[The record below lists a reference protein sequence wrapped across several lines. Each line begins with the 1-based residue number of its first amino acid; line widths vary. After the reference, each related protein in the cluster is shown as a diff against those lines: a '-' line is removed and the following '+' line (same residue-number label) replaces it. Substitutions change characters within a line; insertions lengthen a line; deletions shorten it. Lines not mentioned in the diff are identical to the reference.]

1 MKNKDL
7 RNFKFLLLWTL
18 LADLKQLK
26 TSFFFYLK
34 LNSDKYAPQ
43 AVCTFCPERSVAVQR
58 PSAFRPASAAHSQ
71 RLSSRACRWRG
82 ENSKQFQTSIS
93 LYVFST
99 RSQCPSQPTVLP
111 SVSATTF
118 KCSCPLPNW
127 LDSPILS
134 NRLVSFQY
142 TYLKVYTMMC
152 SLLRNHNH
160 LPLPLPIPL
169 SLIIQVFTCQDYLLQ
184 AFVFESNLRSL

>member
-1 MKNKDL
+1 MSLFNGHLPSDL
-7 RNFKFLLLWTL
+7 HL
-18 LADLKQLK
+18 QLIHK
-26 TSFFFYLK
+26 G
-34 LNSDKYAPQ
+34 
-43 AVCTFCPERSVAVQR
+43 
-58 PSAFRPASAAHSQ
+58 
-71 RLSSRACRWRG
+71 CRVELVDG
-82 ENSKQFQTSIS
+82 EVNSKQFQSSIP

-118 KCSCPLPNW
+118 KCSCPLQNW

-142 TYLKVYTMMC
+142 TYLKVCTMTC
-152 SLLRNHNH
+152 SLLQNRNR
-160 LPLPLPIPL
+160 LPLLLFL